1 MDTTV
6 LQEAFS
12 RISHDTG
19 AEDQAWWDSLTKEER
34 AQAFRQVVRLMHKAE
49 VKDKGTYRHAI
60 YDVFDVDYLD
70 GMMSNYLGLHNLVQS
85 ALASSDPLAQ

>member
-1 MDTTV
+1 MASPV

-12 RISHDTG
+12 RIVHDTG

-49 VKDKGTYRHAI
+49 VKSRGTYCHAV

-70 GMMSNYLGLHNLVQS
+70 GMLCGYLGLHNLVQS
-85 ALASSDPLAQ
+85 ALDKGSSLEQ